1 MIIYRLKKFFFPD
14 LEELT
19 EYLVSAAMAVS
30 FKPCIAPSGRTNVY
44 FVYYQFAPMNY
55 HLLQRKH
62 RFSRNQ
68 NLDIQRVNE
77 NEILCQNYQFSGITR
92 IINLPWIRIFTRVNI
107 FAKLTALIKQSFRVK
122 SAFKSWHHLSNP

>member
-1 MIIYRLKKFFFPD
+1 MIIYRLKKKIFPD
-14 LEELT
+14 LQELT
-19 EYLVSAAMAVS
+19 EYLVSAVMAVS
-30 FKPCIAPSGRTNVY
+30 FKPCAAPSGRTNVY

-77 NEILCQNYQFSGITR
+77 NEILCQNYLVLSIFWYYQNYQFTL
-92 IINLPWIRIFTRVNI
+92 NKNI
-107 FAKLTALIKQSFRVK
+107 YQGQYFC
-122 SAFKSWHHLSNP
+122 